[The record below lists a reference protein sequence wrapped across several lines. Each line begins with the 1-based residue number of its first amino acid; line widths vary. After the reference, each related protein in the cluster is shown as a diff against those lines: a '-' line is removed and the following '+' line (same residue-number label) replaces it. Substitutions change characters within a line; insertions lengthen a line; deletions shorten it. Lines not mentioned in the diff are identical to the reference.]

1 MKNAENI
8 AYSRFTKYLLRD
20 ISTSLKGFD
29 AQKSDPE
36 ISALYAS
43 LGIPEGSDTLSE
55 DQIKKLPDIQ
65 SKEVI
70 L

>member
-20 ISTSLKGFD
+20 ITKALTVFDKTNEDPDIASTF
-29 AQKSDPE
+29 
-36 ISALYAS
+36 AS
-43 LGIPEGSDTLSE
+43 LGLPTGSDTLSE
-55 DQIKKLPDIQ
+55 DQIRKLPDIQ
-65 SKEVI
+65 SRDVI